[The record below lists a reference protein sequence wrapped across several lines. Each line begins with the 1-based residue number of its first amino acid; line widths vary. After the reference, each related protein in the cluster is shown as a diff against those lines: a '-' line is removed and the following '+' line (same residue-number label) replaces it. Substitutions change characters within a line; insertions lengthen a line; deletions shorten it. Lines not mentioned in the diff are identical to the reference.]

1 MSIMLEDR
9 EVVAYAKGGV
19 EVFRGMLSSFP
30 AEIIAQAAAYA
41 IHKKCQDASG
51 GDGVTEADAKAKA
64 AAVIAA
70 FQAGT
75 WAQRGG
81 GGARAAS
88 EADFIHQRLVSMIK
102 AKAKAAKAEIPS
114 DEACNATAAA
124 IAKSEKPQA
133 VALVA
138 KYKAEWAARSVSIAD
153 LI

>member
-51 GDGVTEADAKAKA
+51 GDGITEADAKAKA
-64 AAVIAA
+64 DACIAA
-70 FQAGT
+70 LRAGT

-81 GGARAAS
+81 GARATN
-88 EADFIHQRLVSMIK
+88 EADFIHQRLVAMIK
-102 AKAKAAKAEIPS
+102 AKAKAAKAEVPS

-124 IAKSEKPQA
+124 IAKSAKPQA

>member
-75 WAQRGG
+75 WATRG
-81 GGARAAS
+81 GGARATN
-88 EADFIHQRLVSMIK
+88 EEDFILNRLVAYIK
-102 AKAKAAKAEIPS
+102 AQAKKANASAPDDTTAR
-114 DEACNATAAA
+114 ATASA
-124 IAKSEKPQA
+124 IMRSEKPKAQ
-133 VALVA
+133 ALVA
-138 KYKAEWAARSVSIAD
+138 QYRAEWTAKSTSIGD

>member
-51 GDGVTEADAKAKA
+51 GDTVSEADARAKA

-70 FQAGT
+70 LRAGT

-81 GGARAAS
+81 GARAAN
-88 EADFIHQRLVSMIK
+88 EADFIHQRLVAMIK

-124 IAKSEKPQA
+124 IAKSAKPQA

>member
-64 AAVIAA
+64 SAVIAA

-81 GGARAAS
+81 GARAS
-88 EADFIHQRLVSMIK
+88 NEEDFILARLVSMIK